1 MSKHILP
8 LYTRKS
14 ICYLSALTVLLIAYG
29 CQESDFDLDTFDST
43 PYEADIKF
51 IKFSDPKILKVES
64 DTLFRVFDDTPE
76 VAVTIDADMQ
86 HIAPLFILTQDSK
99 IFMQDSEGEWT
110 IPADGV
116 ARDFS
121 KGGQKYMVVSSNG
134 KSHHI
139 YTLSFNCQEVATEY
153 HFERFEL
160 NDSTKDENGGWKK
173 NIAHYYI
180 WKEYDMNGAYQTSWA
195 SGNPGFGISKVNNQP
210 KDYPTTP
217 CEGVNG
223 GMGIK
228 LTTMD
233 TGGIAAMMNMRLAA
247 GNIFLG
253 EFDVST
259 ALKDARASTRF
270 GVPFN
275 RKPLQLR
282 GWMSYVPGEKYQDQN
297 GKIIDRAD
305 SCDVYALIYRNKDE
319 YGNTITLNGNTIPNS
334 PYIVGK
340 ARLSDT
346 LAAGTNGEWV
356 YFTADFDYD
365 SYPMDL
371 VPEYIG
377 GYGYNIAV
385 VGSSSRQGAF
395 FCGAIGST
403 LKIDELEVICEK

>member
-1 MSKHILP
+1 MSNIKNP
-8 LYTRKS
+8 LYHHKS
-14 ICYLSALTVLLIAYG
+14 VIFPLILIILFMYG
-29 CQESDFDLDTFDST
+29 CQESDFSLDTFESN
-43 PYEADIKF
+43 PYEADIRF

-64 DTLFRVFDDTPE
+64 DTMFRVFDDSPE
-76 VAVTIDADMQ
+76 VPVTIDADMQ
-86 HIAPLFILTQDSK
+86 NIAPQFILTSGSE
-99 IFMQDSEGEWT
+99 IFMQDANGEWT
-110 IPADGV
+110 VPANGV
-116 ARDFS
+116 GRDFS
-121 KGGQKYMVVSSNG
+121 KVGQKYMVVSAN
-134 KSHHI
+134 KQSHHI

-153 HFERFEL
+153 HFEWFEL
-160 NDSTKDENGGWKK
+160 NDSTMDENGNLKK
-173 NIAHYYI
+173 NIAHYYM
-180 WKEYDMNGAYQTSWA
+180 WKEYDSDGVYKTSWA
-195 SGNPGFGISKVNNQP
+195 SGNPGFGISKVNNSP
-210 KDYPTTP
+210 DNYPTTP

-223 GMGIK
+223 GKGVK

-275 RKPLQLR
+275 KKPLQLR
-282 GWMSYVPGEKYQDQN
+282 GWMSYTPGEKYQDRD
-297 GKIIDRAD
+297 GHIIDRAD

-319 YGNTITLNGNTIPNS
+319 NGNTIILDGNTIPNS

-340 ARLSDT
+340 ARLNDQ

-365 SYPMDL
+365 SYPMEL
-371 VPEYIG
+371 VPEYIS
-377 GYGYNIAV
+377 GYGYNLAV

>member
-1 MSKHILP
+1 MNKINHSFYSRHRVIFP
-8 LYTRKS
+8 LV
-14 ICYLSALTVLLIAYG
+14 LTGLFVCG
-29 CQESDFDLDTFDST
+29 CQESEFNLDTYESN
-43 PYEADIKF
+43 PYEADIQY
-51 IKFSDPKILKVES
+51 IRFSNPDMLKVES
-64 DTLFRVFDDTPE
+64 DTMFRVFNDVPE
-76 VAVTIDADMQ
+76 VPVNINADMQ
-86 HIAPLFILTQDSK
+86 NIAPQFVLTSGSE
-99 IFMQDSEGEWT
+99 IFMQDTNGEWT
-110 IPADGV
+110 LPANGV
-116 ARDFS
+116 SRDFS
-121 KGGQKYMVVSSNG
+121 EGGQKYMVVSAN
-134 KSHHI
+134 KQSHHI

-160 NDSTKDENGGWKK
+160 NDSTMNEDGSLKK

-180 WKEYDMNGAYQTSWA
+180 WKEYDTDGTYKMSWA
-195 SGNPGFGISKVNNQP
+195 SGNPGYGISKVNNSP
-210 KDYPTTP
+210 DNYPTTP
-217 CEGVNG
+217 CEGVDG
-223 GMGIK
+223 GKGVK

-275 RKPLQLR
+275 NKPLQLR
-282 GWMSYVPGEKYQDQN
+282 GWMSYTPGEKYQDRN
-297 GKIIDRAD
+297 GHIIDRAD
-305 SCDVYALIYRNKDE
+305 SCDIYALIYRNKDE
-319 YGNTITLNGNTIPNS
+319 NGNTVVLDGNTIPDS

-340 ARLSDT
+340 ARLNDT

-365 SYPMDL
+365 SYPMEL
-371 VPEYIG
+371 VPEYIS
-377 GYGYNIAV
+377 GYGYNLVV